1 MIIYKAISA
10 FADWAWG
17 TPMLIWL
24 VGGGIV
30 LTIAVGGIQFRR
42 LGYVLKHTIGENF
55 RKKGENGKISGYQA
69 VISALS
75 ATLGTGNIVGVGA
88 AIALGGPGAVFWMWV
103 VGCVAMGI
111 KYCEALASVKFRE
124 PNVEAGGYKAGPS
137 MYLRKGAHSKF
148 LAGAYGIFATW
159 GLLMSGPE
167 HTSAIVDVVQQATDI
182 PRIPIM
188 IVCVVIVAVVML
200 GGLKRFVQVS
210 EVIVPVMA
218 ILYCGVG
225 LIILVMN
232 ITAIPGVFVEIFRC
246 AFTGQAAVGGFAGA
260 TFAQALRWGTSRG
273 MYSSDA
279 GNGLQSIMHGQAEVE
294 HPVQQAMW
302 GVFEVFVDTI
312 VVCTFTALVILCT
325 GVWETGNQGSS
336 LALNA
341 FTQSCGVFGTAVEC
355 IALFFFS
362 ITSAIAM
369 AAFLERHANM
379 LFGKKVTVVLQ
390 VLYLIM
396 MVVGGYSGFD
406 AVLPFTD
413 MASAMMIFINITGL
427 IIMIKVLRNET
438 KDYFENFIRR
448 DSECKN

>member
-1 MIIYKAISA
+1 
-10 FADWAWG
+10 
-17 TPMLIWL
+17 MLIWL

-30 LTIAVGGIQFRR
+30 LTIAVGGVQFVK
-42 LGYVLKHTIGENF
+42 LGYVLKNTIGKNF
-55 RKKGENGKISGYQA
+55 RAKGKDGKISGYQA

-88 AIALGGPGAVFWMWV
+88 AIALGGPGAVLWMWV

-111 KYCEALASVKFRE
+111 KYCEALASVKYRE
-124 PNVEAGGYKAGPS
+124 PNEEAGGYKAGPV

-167 HTSAIVDVVQQATDI
+167 HTSAIVDVVQQATKI
-182 PRIPIM
+182 PRVPIM

-200 GGLKRFVQVS
+200 GGLKRFVSVS

-225 LIILVMN
+225 LIIIIMN
-232 ITAIPGVFVEIFRC
+232 ITAIPGVFAEIFRC
-246 AFTGQAAVGGFAGA
+246 AFTGQAAVGGFTGA
-260 TFAQALRWGTSRG
+260 TFAQAMRWGTSRG

-279 GNGLQSIMHGQAEVE
+279 GNGLQSIMHGQAEVD

-312 VVCTFTALVILCT
+312 VVCSFTALVILST
-325 GVWETGNQGSS
+325 GVWQTGAEGSA

-341 FTQSCGVFGTAVEC
+341 FTKACGVFGTAVEC
-355 IALFFFS
+355 ISLFFFS
-362 ITSAIAM
+362 ITTAIAM
-369 AAFLERHANM
+369 AAFLERLASG
-379 LFGKKVTVVLQ
+379 LYGKKVTRVLQ
-390 VLYLIM
+390 VLYLFM
-396 MVVGGYSGFD
+396 MLAGGASGFE
-406 AVLPFTD
+406 AVLPITD
-413 MASAMMIFINITGL
+413 MSSAMIIFTNMTGL
-427 IIMIKVLRNET
+427 VLMCKMLRSET
-438 KDYFENFIRR
+438 KDYFENYLPQH
-448 DSECKN
+448 DPVSKH